1 MVVLR
6 MVCGLGLCV
15 YFRENR
21 RVVGTISIREALLLN
36 ESRYFME
43 IIKMD

>member
-6 MVCGLGLCV
+6 MVCGLGLCI
-15 YFRENR
+15 YCRENR
-21 RVVGTISIREALLLN
+21 RVVGIISIREALLRN
-36 ESRYFME
+36 ESHYFME